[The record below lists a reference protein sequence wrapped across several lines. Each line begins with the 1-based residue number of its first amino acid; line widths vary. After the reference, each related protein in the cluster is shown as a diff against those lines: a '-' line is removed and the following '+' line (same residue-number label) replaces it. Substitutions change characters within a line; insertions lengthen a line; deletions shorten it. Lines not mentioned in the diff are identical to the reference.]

1 MGIIEDFIEK
11 VKQREGFRFDKDVA
25 DLIGVDRHSLANAK
39 LRGQL
44 PNTYTKWYC
53 KNYNIPLDRFYE
65 DIKVTKTTMD
75 LGGSNP
81 MEAQKIIDNQDKL
94 INYQEKEILDLKKEN
109 QELINNP
116 IQKESFDLL
125 NYDWKTTVDLKW
137 GLQVQRRIYDLENV
151 SLLANS
157 LGATEKEI
165 EQYFDIANYYPMK
178 KHPIN
183 KIITKESLQGLQK
196 KTGWFMDLVRKGKD
210 LQTLL
215 QGMSYLTFLVDY
227 ELDEKKC
234 RTLTHSLIIQR
245 IPNIKIVN
253 KIQILK
259 D

>member
-11 VKQREGFRFDKDVA
+11 VKLREGFRFDKEVA

-39 LRGQL
+39 LRGKL

-65 DIKVTKTTMD
+65 DIKITNTA
-75 LGGSNP
+75 GGSKL
-81 MEAQKIIDNQDKL
+81 MDAQTLIDNQEKL
-94 INYQEKEILDLKKEN
+94 IKYQEKEILDLKKEN

-125 NYDWKTTVDLKW
+125 NYDWKTTVELKW
-137 GLQVQRRIYDLENV
+137 GLQVQRRIYDLENI

-157 LGATEKEI
+157 LGVTEKEI
-165 EQYFDIANYYPMK
+165 EQYFDTANYYPMK
-178 KHPIN
+178 EHPIN
-183 KIITKESLQGLQK
+183 KIITKQSLQGLQK

-227 ELDEKKC
+227 ELNEKKC
-234 RTLTHSLIIQR
+234 RTLSHCLIIQR
-245 IPNIKIVN
+245 VPSIKIVN